1 MGQKEQLERD
11 RELLRQNTEMLQ
23 RITQG
28 RFEEVQRL
36 ERELTEGEAQIL
48 TLKEKIAEK
57 RGEVEVA
64 KRSKEELEQKMKE
77 LGTEKKTKP
86 YMIICALRSYVYS
99 M

>member
-1 MGQKEQLERD
+1 MGQKEQLEKD

-77 LGTEKKTKP
+77 LG
-86 YMIICALRSYVYS
+86 RG
-99 M
+99 

>member
-77 LGTEKKTKP
+77 LGTG
-86 YMIICALRSYVYS
+86 
-99 M
+99 